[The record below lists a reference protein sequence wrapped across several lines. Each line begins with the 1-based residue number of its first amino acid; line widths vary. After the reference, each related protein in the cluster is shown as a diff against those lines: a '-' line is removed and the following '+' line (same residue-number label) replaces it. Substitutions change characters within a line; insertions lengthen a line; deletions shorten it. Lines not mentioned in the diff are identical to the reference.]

1 MIDLHAHI
9 LPGLDDGPRD
19 LDAAAA
25 FARAAV
31 AEGTAVLAATSH
43 VDPVFSLRPSDL
55 ARARA
60 AVRERLREDG
70 IELDVVAGGEI
81 AAARLRDLD
90 DDELDGLRLGGGPYV
105 LLEAPLGP
113 FSADEFGALV
123 ADLQARGFRVLIAHP
138 ERAPLFQRAPERLG
152 RPRRRRSAGTGHGR
166 RAAGRVRLPGAPLRG
181 RPAARRARAR
191 GRVRRPWPTPPAGG
205 ARRFCRGRA
214 RAARRSPAGAVDGA
228 RRAGRDPRRRSRP
241 RAPRAAARAAQP
253 SFVIAITMPASTKIT
268 ISACTQIQNGDTP
281 PD

>member
-138 ERAPLFQRAPERLG
+138 ERAPLFQRAPERLAALVDDG
-152 RPRRRRSAGTGHGR
+152 ALAQVTAGALLGEFGSPVRRFAVALLRDGLAHVVASDGHGPHR
-166 RAAGRVRLPGAPLRG
+166 PPGVRGAFAAVERELPGARRLAPWMAHDVPAAILAG
-181 RPAARRARAR
+181 APVPERPAL
-191 GRVRRPWPTPPAGG
+191 
-205 ARRFCRGRA
+205 
-214 RAARRSPAGAVDGA
+214 
-228 RRAGRDPRRRSRP
+228 PREPLS
-241 RAPRAAARAAQP
+241 Q
-253 SFVIAITMPASTKIT
+253 AS
-268 ISACTQIQNGDTP
+268 
-281 PD
+281 

>member
-31 AEGTAVLAATSH
+31 AEGTTVLAATSH
-43 VDPVFSLRPSDL
+43 VDPVFSLHSSDL

-60 AVRERLREDG
+60 AVRERLQDDG

-81 AAARLRDLD
+81 AAARLWDLD
-90 DDELDGLRLGGGPYV
+90 DHELDGLRLGGGPFV

-138 ERAPLFQRAPERLG
+138 ERAPLFQRAPERLAALVDDG
-152 RPRRRRSAGTGHGR
+152 ALAQVTAGALLGEFGPP
-166 RAAGRVRLPGAPLRG
+166 VRLSLPDCCAT
-181 RPAARRARAR
+181 
-191 GRVRRPWPTPPAGG
+191 V
-205 ARRFCRGRA
+205 
-214 RAARRSPAGAVDGA
+214 
-228 RRAGRDPRRRSRP
+228 SR
-241 RAPRAAARAAQP
+241 
-253 SFVIAITMPASTKIT
+253 T
-268 ISACTQIQNGDTP
+268 
-281 PD
+281 